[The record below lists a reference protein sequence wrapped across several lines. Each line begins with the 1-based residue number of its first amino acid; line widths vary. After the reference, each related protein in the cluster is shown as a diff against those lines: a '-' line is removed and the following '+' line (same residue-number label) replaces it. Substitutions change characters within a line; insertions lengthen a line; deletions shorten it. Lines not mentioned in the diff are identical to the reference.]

1 MSLRIDAVILAAGES
16 TRTGDQ
22 NKLLLEFENK
32 VLAAHAID
40 AALGSTVQKVHIITG
55 HERDRL
61 AAALGNRPVNFIH
74 NENYRMGIGSSI
86 HCAINALPP
95 DVDGVIL
102 CLADMPWVRADHLDA
117 LIGRFTGNAVC
128 ALYFENQRGHP
139 ILFPKSWFSRLMTL
153 QGDCGARSLLR
164 ETAET
169 VTTIPVPDDAILRD
183 IDHLE
188 DFSRN

>member
-1 MSLRIDAVILAAGES
+1 MPLRIDAVILAAGES

-22 NKLLLEFENK
+22 NKLLLEFENN

-40 AALGSTVQKVHIITG
+40 AALGSTAQKVHIITG

-61 AAALGNRPVNFIH
+61 AAALGNRPVNLIH
-74 NENYRMGIGSSI
+74 NENYRMGVGSSI
-86 HCAINALPP
+86 HCAINILPP

-164 ETAET
+164 ETTE
-169 VTTIPVPDDAILRD
+169 VITTIPALDDAILRD
-183 IDHLE
+183 IDRLE
-188 DFSRN
+188 DFPRN

>member
-1 MSLRIDAVILAAGES
+1 MTQRIDAVILAAGES

-40 AALGSTVQKVHIITG
+40 AALGSMAQEVHIVTG

-61 AAALGNRPVNFIH
+61 AAALGNRPVKFIH

-86 HCAINALPP
+86 HCAINTLPS

-102 CLADMPWVRADHLDA
+102 CLADMPWVRTDHLDT
-117 LIGRFTGNAVC
+117 LINRFTGNVVC
-128 ALYFENQRGHP
+128 ALYFESQRGHP
-139 ILFPKSWFSRLMTL
+139 ILFPKRCFHAFLH
-153 QGDCGARSLLR
+153 CKV
-164 ETAET
+164 TA
-169 VTTIPVPDDAILRD
+169 VPDPYCEKQYR
-183 IDHLE
+183 E
-188 DFSRN
+188 

>member
-1 MSLRIDAVILAAGES
+1 MTQRIDAVILAAGES

-32 VLAAHAID
+32 VLAAHAVD
-40 AALGSTVQKVHIITG
+40 AALGSMAQEVHIVTG

-86 HCAINALPP
+86 HCAINTLPS

-102 CLADMPWVRADHLDA
+102 CLADMPWVRTDHLDT
-117 LIGRFTGNAVC
+117 LINRFTGNVVC
-128 ALYFENQRGHP
+128 ALYFESQRGHP
-139 ILFPKSWFSRLMTL
+139 ILFPKRWFPRLLTL

-164 ETAET
+164 ETVQG
-169 VTTIPVPDDAILRD
+169 VTMIPALDDAILRD

-188 DFSRN
+188 DFPRN

>member
-1 MSLRIDAVILAAGES
+1 MTQRIDAVILAAGES

-40 AALGSTVQKVHIITG
+40 AALGSMVQEVHIVTG
-55 HERDRL
+55 HERDHL
-61 AAALGNRPVNFIH
+61 TAAIENRPVNFIH
-74 NENYRMGIGSSI
+74 NGNYRMGIGSSI
-86 HCAINALPP
+86 RCAINTLPP

-102 CLADMPWVRADHLDA
+102 CLADMPWVRTDHLDL
-117 LIGRFTGNAVC
+117 LIGQFTGNAVC
-128 ALYFENQRGHP
+128 TLYFENQRGHP
-139 ILFPKSWFSRLMTL
+139 ILFPKSWFPRLRAL
-153 QGDCGARSLLR
+153 QGDRGARSLLR

-169 VTTIPVPDDAILRD
+169 VTTIPVRDDSILRD

-188 DFSRN
+188 DFPRN